1 MLWLAGLGCMPAPK
15 AQWYSQSHKNHKQ
28 RGRGLLDLANKN
40 SRCPVKF
47 ELQINNEYC
56 VSMSYSMLG
65 TGASLVE
72 KSTCNVGDLGLVPG
86 LGRSPG
92 GGHDNPLQ
100 YSCLEESPW
109 WGILGGYREL
119 DMTERLSTTH
129 SVGDIFTLTY
139 YSLFLLNS
147 DLTRSS
153 ILIWQFQRGCF
164 DKGKIGMPL

>member
-1 MLWLAGLGCMPAPK
+1 MPAPK

-92 GGHDNPLQ
+92 EGESYPLQ
-100 YSCLEESPW
+100 YCGLE
-109 WGILGGYREL
+109 
-119 DMTERLSTTH
+119 
-129 SVGDIFTLTY
+129 
-139 YSLFLLNS
+139 NS
-147 DLTRSS
+147 MGS
-153 ILIWQFQRGCF
+153 QRV
-164 DKGKIGMPL
+164 KYN